1 MRRKCANHGGR
12 RNDHRQAA
20 CNMQT
25 SMRKQGDSTLMAR
38 LVCVVVEVLVQLR
51 HRCEGLQKQ
60 ENHQTEE
67 RNRFFDG
74 RRSR

>member
-1 MRRKCANHGGR
+1 
-12 RNDHRQAA
+12 
-20 CNMQT
+20 MQT

-67 RNRFFDG
+67 QKPFF
-74 RRSR
+74 